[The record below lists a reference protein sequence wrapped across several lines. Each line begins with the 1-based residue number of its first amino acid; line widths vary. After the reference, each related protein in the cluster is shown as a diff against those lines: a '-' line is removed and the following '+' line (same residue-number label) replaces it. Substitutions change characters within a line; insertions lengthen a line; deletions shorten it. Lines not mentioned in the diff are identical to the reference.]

1 MGTRRLAVGDYVLIV
16 DDDPDVIRLVMDV
29 VENFDMEG
37 KEALNGQRALELVTE
52 EPPCAIVL
60 DMMMPVMDGFDLIA
74 QLQRISSGR
83 IIPIIVLSALADVHN
98 DSALRRLP
106 GVIGV
111 LSKGDFSMHKLKS
124 MLALALG
131 E

>member
-1 MGTRRLAVGDYVLIV
+1 MTLTDYVLIV

-29 VENFDMEG
+29 VEAFDMEG
-37 KEALNGQRALELVTE
+37 KEALNGERALELVNE

-60 DMMMPVMDGFDLIA
+60 DMMMPIMDGFDLIA

-83 IIPIIVLSALADVHN
+83 TIPIIVLSALADVHN
-98 DSALRRLP
+98 DIALRRLP

-111 LSKGDFSMHKLKS
+111 LSKGDFSMQKLQS